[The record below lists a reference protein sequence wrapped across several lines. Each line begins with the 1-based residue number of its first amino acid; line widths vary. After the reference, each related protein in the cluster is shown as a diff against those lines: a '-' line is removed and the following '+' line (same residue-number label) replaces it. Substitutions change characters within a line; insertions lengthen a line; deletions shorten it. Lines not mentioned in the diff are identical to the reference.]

1 MPIHRHINHN
11 DMRIRNL
18 ALILNHLHQNG
29 PLSRAELTA
38 QLGIN
43 KASISTTVR
52 ELINRGIVIEIG
64 QKTDNQDVGHPA
76 IDLMINPD
84 AGRIIGVNIEAN
96 GVRAIVTDVAPNI
109 LWRKEINFQ
118 NETELEELFSIIK
131 QIIDEASK
139 VARSYGFPVLGLGLG
154 IPGLVDI
161 ENNRLIAA
169 FELNWK
175 DFDLNQFM
183 EGNEDISLHVGN
195 EAHLSAMGESYFG
208 TSKNSETTLYLHWG
222 IEIGGGIIINED
234 VVPGS
239 LGFAGEVGHFSLN
252 PEGELCACGNRG
264 CWNTYVNLKSISKR
278 VADKTGFGDQL
289 NDQVRQQ
296 KISLDKII
304 QRAKSGDPIII
315 NALNETAKWLGIGI
329 SNYINFLNPEYVVIG
344 GPLSVVFNIIE
355 PTLQSEV
362 DNRALIWQRNACQIK
377 QSIYHEDACLIG
389 AVATVIW
396 NILNNPRDRNINPI
410 LH

>member
-362 DNRALIWQRNACQIK
+362 ENRALIWQRNACQIK

>member
-304 QRAKSGDPIII
+304 QRAQSGDSIII

-362 DNRALIWQRNACQIK
+362 ENRALIWQRNACQIK

>member
-304 QRAKSGDPIII
+304 QCAQSGDSIII

-362 DNRALIWQRNACQIK
+362 ENRALIWQRNACQIK